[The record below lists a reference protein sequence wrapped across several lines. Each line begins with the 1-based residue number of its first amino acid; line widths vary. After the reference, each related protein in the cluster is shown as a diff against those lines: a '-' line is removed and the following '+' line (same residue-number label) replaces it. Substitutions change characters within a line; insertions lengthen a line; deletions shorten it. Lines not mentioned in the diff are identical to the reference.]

1 MSLVSVIN
9 QTEGTKF
16 RQFCSIQKGSGPL
29 FFQWTK
35 NEQILSSKPEVNYKI
50 ETSDEHSIIII
61 SNVRRSDAGNYSCI
75 VRNAFGTDSQTV
87 SLNVRGIHTVL
98 ILTFQILIH
107 QKKFQKQSLR
117 FG

>member
-1 MSLVSVIN
+1 VSLVSVIN

-16 RQFCSIQKGSGPL
+16 RQFCSIQKGSSPL

-98 ILTFQILIH
+98 ILRFQILIH